1 VKEKEKT
8 NVETHLSGPAFA
20 PQVLDTHKEAKEFLN
35 VHMQECYRVVIY
47 TPQPNK
53 EKDYVQELIDEIS
66 KYTILRVGDFA
77 NVFYVSAE
85 GTERSMQ
92 LASAAKYVYGE
103 LIHEFYHAPSYRMEF
118 SIPRDEHLLANIY
131 RAIYNVHP
139 WGECMVEIHEIS
151 EFRRFG
157 DDKFWDVKY
166 KEVYRVDEYNK
177 SGLKDQLEASA
188 IEKNQID
195 PESLLVS
202 TNEFGKMLYQSPTIV
217 SQSWSSRFVPV
228 RGSVDLGKK
237 LSIEDMQADSG
248 NKEDTKVNLGNTRG
262 STEDK
267 PATDSSGK
275 EFDAMKIIEEMKKM
289 FEQKFNS
296 MEKRVNDLEKEN

>member
-1 VKEKEKT
+1 
-8 NVETHLSGPAFA
+8 
-20 PQVLDTHKEAKEFLN
+20 
-35 VHMQECYRVVIY
+35 MQECYRVVIY

-66 KYTILRVGDFA
+66 KYTTLRVGDFA

-139 WGECMVEIHEIS
+139 WGECMVEIHEIN

-157 DDKFWDVKY
+157 DDKFWDLKY

-177 SGLKDQLEASA
+177 SGLKDKLEAHA
-188 IEKNQID
+188 LEKNQID
-195 PESLLVS
+195 PESLLVT
-202 TNEFGKMLYQSPTIV
+202 TNEFGNMLYQSPTIMK
-217 SQSWSSRFVPV
+217 QTWWKRFVPQ

-237 LSIEDMQADSG
+237 LSTEDKQVDSGTKEESTDYSQVDLG
-248 NKEDTKVNLGNTRG
+248 NKEE
-262 STEDK
+262 STEYNL
-267 PATDSSGK
+267 PTDAEDFLANPKKSDQYK
-275 EFDAMKIIEEMKKM
+275 ESDTMKMMLEMKNM
-289 FEQKFNS
+289 FEHKFS
-296 MEKRVNDLEKEN
+296 LMEKRVADVEKEN